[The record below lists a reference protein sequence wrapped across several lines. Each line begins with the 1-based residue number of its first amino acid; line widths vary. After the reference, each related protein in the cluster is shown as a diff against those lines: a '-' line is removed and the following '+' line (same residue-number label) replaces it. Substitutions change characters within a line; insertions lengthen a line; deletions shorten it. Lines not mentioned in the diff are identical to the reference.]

1 LRSGRA
7 RRTLTTLDRWNWT
20 LDRHDPAWNSREQS
34 ATLKFLIADDSPG
47 NLKLLR
53 TGLEYEGHQV
63 IEASNG
69 IEALAA
75 LEREPVDA
83 LISDILMPS
92 MDGFRL
98 CREIRTSSKSYS
110 EIPLVLYTATYDS
123 PTDRALAEAVGAD
136 AYILKPASPA
146 TLIAA
151 VRDALQSAKPS
162 RIAGANAGTST
173 GAHTGAHIGDDA
185 NILALYNAALVHKLE
200 SRNSE
205 VQESLAQLQRAHATI
220 IELNRLLETRV
231 EQRTAALE
239 AANKELEAYSF
250 SVSHDLQVPLRQISG
265 LVQQMKASGTSRL
278 DDENRGLLAHV
289 AEATAQMSQLIEALL
304 AFART
309 TRSEMHFVEVDLN
322 PLIDKVIAGL
332 SLDLRGRIVEWRR
345 SALPRVHG
353 DPILLQQVLAN
364 LLSNAVKYTR
374 PRDQAVIE
382 IGAREGRGNEA
393 VIFVRDNGVGFDSRY
408 ADKLF
413 GVFQRM
419 HAADEFEGTGVG
431 LANARRIITR
441 HGGTI
446 WADAATGN
454 GASFYFT
461 LPRS

>member
-1 LRSGRA
+1 MTG
-7 RRTLTTLDRWNWT
+7 
-20 LDRHDPAWNSREQS
+20 
-34 ATLKFLIADDSPG
+34 LKFLIADDSPG
-47 NLKLLR
+47 NLELLR

-98 CREIRTSSKSYS
+98 CREIRTSSKTYS
-110 EIPLVLYTATYDS
+110 EIPLILYTATYDS

-151 VRDALQSAKPS
+151 VRHALQSPKRS
-162 RIAGANAGTST
+162 RIAGTDANT
-173 GAHTGAHIGDDA
+173 GADEA
-185 NILALYNAALVHKLE
+185 NVLALYNAALVHKLE
-200 SRNSE
+200 SRNGE

-239 AANKELEAYSF
+239 AANKELETYSF
-250 SVSHDLQVPLRQISG
+250 SVSHDLQVPLRRISG
-265 LVQQMKASGTSRL
+265 LVQQMKDSGTSRL

-289 AEATAQMSQLIEALL
+289 AEATAQMSQLIDALL

-332 SLDLRGRIVEWRR
+332 LLDLRGRIVEWRR

-353 DPILLQQVLAN
+353 DPILLQQVLVN
-364 LLSNAVKYTR
+364 LLSNAVKYTQ

-382 IGAREGRGNEA
+382 IGSREGRGNEV
-393 VIFVRDNGVGFDSRY
+393 VIFVRDNGVGFDSRH

-446 WADAATGN
+446 WADATTGN